1 MSTNGLEIPKCLRNL
16 VFLDLR
22 AYYTGLG
29 MSTGSGYGLRSV
41 RTMFCREISHSTPDV
56 VPGGS
61 VPSTMARIS
70 SGRLVKSPSI
80 PASIKPRM
88 VFGSST
94 VYA

>member
-29 MSTGSGYGLRSV
+29 MSTGPRYGFGSA
-41 RTMFCREISHSTPDV
+41 RTMFCWEILHSAPDA

-61 VPSTMARIS
+61 APSTMARIA

-80 PASIKPRM
+80 PASIKLRM